1 MKWLWLGFALFWA
14 ISIVVD
20 SRRRDRVARNAFAPS
35 AEPERERDSAER
47 ERDSELPALLL
58 PRSSR

>member
-20 SRRRDRVARNAFAPS
+20 SRRRDRVGRNALTASTPP
-35 AEPERERDSAER
+35 ARAG
-47 ERDSELPALLL
+47 DSELPALLL
-58 PRSSR
+58 PRSSP

>member
-20 SRRRDRVARNAFAPS
+20 ARRRDRVTQNAAGRPEPSKRAR
-35 AEPERERDSAER
+35 D
-47 ERDSELPALLL
+47 DELPALLL
-58 PRSSR
+58 PRSSP